1 MDKHLF
7 TVLDYSKIKE
17 LLEKSIFTDPGKR
30 YLKKIY
36 PSSNFSVVQ
45 EWLHET
51 TEMKNIIKQEGNL
64 PLMPLPNIESEI
76 KKTRIQGSILTANT
90 LLSIARILEC
100 VSLVRDFLNK
110 VPDEECPLI
119 KNKVSQLK
127 VFRLLEKEIK
137 RCINEETEIVDEAS
151 PELKKVRQR
160 IRSIEKRVRD
170 RLEHMIRDP
179 QNRSFIQDD
188 IVTIRQGRYV
198 LPIKQQ
204 EKGKFPG
211 IVHDK
216 SESGVTV
223 FIEPLP
229 IVDLNNEIRDLHQEG
244 KREEYKILE
253 KLTALVGQNGV
264 DILNSYQDLGYLD
277 LIHAKAKISIDM
289 RAIEPNINNKG
300 TIHLFKARH
309 PFLNNKAVPINIELG
324 EKFDVLV
331 ITGPNTGGKTVTL
344 KTVGLLQL
352 MTQSGLHIPAG
363 IDSEMAIY
371 RNIFADIGDEQS
383 MEQNLSTFSSH
394 MKHIV
399 HILDS
404 ADEHTLVLL
413 DELAAGTD
421 PSEGSALSMAILD
434 SLRQKGTKVLSTTHH
449 DSIKAYAYLT
459 KRVMNARVEFD
470 EITLQPTYEIS
481 IGLPGKSCAFSVAQR
496 LGLSRKAINDARQYL
511 KKEKLDLENLI
522 RKMERDRDQMAKNIE
537 YSEKEK
543 KEIIELKKELKLKM
557 DVFEKEKQ
565 KVKLEV
571 YREAEEILT
580 STQKRAKEIIRSLK
594 NKKPGKKELFI
605 EEENT
610 LQSLKKEIRENIEK
624 YGINP
629 KKESH
634 ITEGDYVVIKS
645 LNKQGMVIGEN
656 KKKKQYQIQ
665 LDHLKLT
672 IPFTDVKK
680 INKNEYEIKKTNNVE
695 AAYVSTYY
703 SSHTDR
709 LNKKAHF
716 KHEINIRQMSAADAQ
731 IRLEKYLDDAFLLN
745 ISPVYIIH
753 GKGKGI
759 LREKVAHLLDQL
771 AYVKSYRYGKPHEG
785 GDGVTVVYF

>member
-1 MDKHLF
+1 MDKHLL

-17 LLEKSIFTDPGKR
+17 LLEKSIFTEPGKR

-36 PSSNFSVVQ
+36 PSSDFSVVQ
-45 EWLHET
+45 EWLRET
-51 TEMKNIIKQEGNL
+51 SEMKDIIKQEGNL
-64 PLMPLPNIESEI
+64 PLMPLSNIDSEI
-76 KKTRIQGSILTANT
+76 KKTRIQGSILTANIF
-90 LLSIARILEC
+90 LSIARVLEC
-100 VSLVRDFLNK
+100 LNLVREFFNK
-110 VPDEECPLI
+110 LQDEEYPII
-119 KNKVSQLK
+119 KGKVSQLK

-137 RCINEETEIVDEAS
+137 RCIDEEAEIVDEAS
-151 PELKKVRQR
+151 PDLKKIRQR
-160 IRSIEKRVRD
+160 IRSTEKKIRD
-170 RLEHMIRDP
+170 RLEQMIRDP

-216 SESGVTV
+216 SESGVTI

-229 IVDLNNEIRDLHQEG
+229 IVDLNNETRNLHQEEQ
-244 KREEYKILE
+244 KEEYRILQ

-277 LIHAKAKISIDM
+277 LIHAKALISIDM
-289 RAIEPNINNKG
+289 RAIEPDINNKG
-300 TIHLFKARH
+300 VIHLFKAKH
-309 PFLNNKAVPINIELG
+309 PFLNNKPVPINIELG
-324 EKFDVLV
+324 EKFDVLL

-363 IDSEMAIY
+363 VDSEMAIY

-394 MKHIV
+394 MKHII
-399 HILDS
+399 HILES
-404 ADEHTLVLL
+404 SDENTLVLL
-413 DELAAGTD
+413 DELGAGTD

-434 SLRQKGTKVLSTTHH
+434 SLRQKGAKVLSTTHH

-459 KRVMNARVEFD
+459 ERVMNARVEFD

-496 LGLSRKAINDARQYL
+496 LGLSKKVINDARQYL

-543 KEIIELKKELKLKM
+543 KEIIELKRDLKLKM
-557 DVFEKEKQ
+557 NAFEKEKE
-565 KVKLEV
+565 KVKLEA

-594 NKKPGKKELFI
+594 KKNPEKKELFI

-610 LQSLKKEIRENIEK
+610 FQSLQKEIRENIKK
-624 YGINP
+624 YGIKP

-634 ITEGDYVVIKS
+634 LAEGDYVVIKS
-645 LNKQGMVIGEN
+645 LNKPGMVIGEN

-680 INKNEYEIKKTNNVE
+680 INKNEYEIKKNNVE
-695 AAYVSTYY
+695 SAHISTYY

-709 LNKKAHF
+709 LHKKAHF

-753 GKGKGI
+753 GK
-759 LREKVAHLLDQL
+759 
-771 AYVKSYRYGKPHEG
+771 
-785 GDGVTVVYF
+785 